1 MIFVETDFTETLNY
15 EKQIKMK
22 AADAEQIKMLLKT
35 QFLFIVCWLHPTREK
50 TKEKIDFLKN
60 SVHLRG
66 L

>member
-35 QFLFIVCWLHPTREK
+35 QFLFIVC
-50 TKEKIDFLKN
+50 
-60 SVHLRG
+60 
-66 L
+66 